1 MPELSQLA
9 ETLPVVIGD
18 ERPTPEEAQL
28 IAAALRSFEPPAQ
41 VNPEDDTVE
50 YVGENQTDGAG
61 AASAIALPSV
71 PVTWEN
77 IGLIEAA
84 LNLPVVEN
92 ATVLYGLRSLVIK
105 GFAAV
110 QGKPPEFWYSWLSDV
125 SALYWMAMD
134 TAATA
139 EMAQYAAP
147 PLADDSQCIL
157 QAQEA
162 LVAWR
167 KDLDDLQAGF
177 THALVKGEDPRN
189 LQTKLFASDF
199 PNPLERHQWE
209 GVALR
214 WKLLRFMQGRE
225 SEDPRFVTVQQ
236 AKNARIPI
244 KMGAEPI
251 EALVCV
257 PTKGSEGTQ
266 DIQFVKLQLLHASDL
281 AVAELPGGAPERLD
295 YNSFLLAVKSVEPKM
310 FNDRRLFAQVPC
322 WIVDTTL
329 LRIYDNKDAVPADQR
344 AAAIEMCSARIAVD
358 FCTQSEPFDRLTE
371 STTSAENAL
380 DYGMYP
386 LVRSYEL
393 ARTAYIMARFILSG
407 VDASLKVLYRKRMEW
422 AALQD
427 EAPEGTSLPNL
438 LDQVAR
444 GIVATKTT
452 PPTNVSTPFQ
462 RINTALWLLQTA
474 TTPKDPK
481 DADDVRKRSKFK
493 LALGQAWQNMRASMG
508 GDDAAT
514 ACLADKFVSDADFLY
529 YRQKRYIE
537 VVAEISS
544 AIDAYRSSDYFKSL
558 PAQNR
563 TLQENTLADWQAQS
577 LGRFKNEIEGCHTL
591 EALREKEL
599 SVFKKPSPNAT
610 PVAWMRHVL
619 TGK

>member
-1 MPELSQLA
+1 MHELFKIA

-18 ERPTPEEAQL
+18 ERPTPEDAQL
-28 IAAALRSFEPPAQ
+28 IAAALRSVAPPEP
-41 VNPEDDTVE
+41 VEPEDDIVE
-50 YVGENQTDGAG
+50 YVGERPVDGDGEAG
-61 AASAIALPSV
+61 SIALPSV

-84 LNLPVVEN
+84 LNLPAVEN
-92 ATVLYGLRSLVIK
+92 ATVLYGLRAIVIK

-139 EMAQYAAP
+139 DMEQYAAA
-147 PLADDSQCIL
+147 PLASDSQSIL

-177 THALVKGEDPRN
+177 THALVSGEDPRN

-214 WKLLRFMQGRE
+214 WKLLRFMQGKK

-236 AKNARIPI
+236 AKSANIPI

-257 PTKGSEGTQ
+257 TTKDSGEEKG
-266 DIQFVKLQLLHASDL
+266 IQFVKLQLLHASDL
-281 AVAELPGGAPERLD
+281 AVADLPSNAPERQD
-295 YNSFLLAVKSVEPKM
+295 YNAFLLAVKAVDSKM
-310 FNDRRLFAQVPC
+310 HNDQRLFAQVPC
-322 WIVDTTL
+322 WMVDSA
-329 LRIYDNKDAVPADQR
+329 IAYFYGEGKVPADQR
-344 AAAIEMCSARIAVD
+344 AAAIEMCSARIAAD
-358 FCTQSEPFDRLTE
+358 FSTQAEPFDRLTE
-371 STTSAENAL
+371 ITTSAENAL

-386 LVRSYEL
+386 LVRAYEL
-393 ARTAYIMARFILSG
+393 ARTAYILSRFTLSG
-407 VDASLKVLYRKRMEW
+407 VDASLKALYRKRMEW
-422 AALQD
+422 AALRD
-427 EAPEGTSLPNL
+427 EAPAGTSIPNL

-444 GIVATKTT
+444 GIVASKTA
-452 PPTNVSTPFQ
+452 PSTNGATQFQ
-462 RINTALWLLQTA
+462 RVNTALWLLQKA

-493 LALGQAWQNMRASMG
+493 LALGQAWQSMKASMG
-508 GDDAAT
+508 GEEGAT
-514 ACLADKFVSDADFLY
+514 ACLADKFVSDADFLF
-529 YRQKRYIE
+529 YRQKRYME

-544 AIDAYRSSDYFKSL
+544 VIDAYRSSDYFKAL
-558 PAQNR
+558 PPNSR
-563 TLQENTLADWQAQS
+563 PIQESALLEWQTQS
-577 LGRFKNEIEGCHTL
+577 LGRFKNEIESCHTL

-599 SVFKKPSPNAT
+599 AVFKKPSPNAT